1 MDSDF
6 RRVLAALAVVLAL
19 TGCNRN
25 QQAPAPA
32 PAQAPAPAAP
42 APAPQPPPPAPIPP
56 ATELPLNTVDSVMLT
71 RPQDA
76 PMAIIIQVSGS
87 APSVGWTG
95 VRLIEDPENA
105 PAPGIKTYKLVAT
118 SPAMPDENRTPEALQ
133 TELRVDAL
141 PADVMT
147 IRVVSATNEISAPI
161 AQ

>member
-6 RRVLAALAVVLAL
+6 RRGFVALAVVLAL

-25 QQAPAPA
+25 QQAAAPA

-42 APAPQPPPPAPIPP
+42 APAPQPPAPAPIPP

-87 APSVGWTG
+87 ALSAGWTE
-95 VRLIEDPENA
+95 VKLVEDPENA
-105 PAPGIKTYKLVAT
+105 PAAGTKTYKLVAT
-118 SPAMPDENRTPEALQ
+118 SPAMPDENRTPEMLE

-141 PADVMT
+141 PADVMI
-147 IRVVSATNEISAPI
+147 IRIVSATNEISAPV